1 MSDTSTNHMI
11 PSRAQTLDVLRLMGT
26 SLPIL
31 MLPGDDDGFGTRWL
45 LDGQEVEPGIARY
58 LMDEGFVAENGA
70 TELGVRCLALTD
82 AGLQLRTNGV
92 RWWQSLGFLRR
103 LSIRFLG

>member
-1 MSDTSTNHMI
+1 MRTPPRQLI
-11 PSRAQTLDVLRLMGT
+11 PFRAQTLDVLRLMGT

-58 LMDEGFVAENGA
+58 LMDEGFIAENGV
-70 TELGVRCLALTD
+70 TEFGARCLTLTE
-82 AGLQLRTNGV
+82 AGQKFRTSGM
-92 RWWQSLGFLRR
+92 RWWQGIGFLER
-103 LSIRFLG
+103 IGVRFFG